1 MARQKTA
8 SRTESGTVRWYAGG
22 RKRRLRLNPNLE
34 VLKTEILDYLAA
46 SDYAVFHSYPGGLEG
61 LPVIMWDTDKFP
73 DYRLFLGTA
82 HKLGQKLIL
91 MASRELEEAEIS
103 EAVEELEEVDMTR
116 EERRDFEGRLR
127 EAKRHAGKV
136 CSLEL
141 GFDHGGHLYV
151 FEVRPEWYEDFVD
164 ACDEIEMMLPASDG
178 TEGGSPG
185 GLGGFYS
192 NN

>member
-1 MARQKTA
+1 MPI
-8 SRTESGTVRWYAGG
+8 RWYAGG
-22 RKRRLRLNPNLE
+22 RKRRLRLNLNLE
-34 VLKTEILDYLAA
+34 ALKTEILDYLAA

-61 LPVIMWDTDKFP
+61 LPVIMWDTEKFP
-73 DYRLFLGTA
+73 DYRLFLDTA

-103 EAVEELEEVDMTR
+103 EALEELEEADMTR
-116 EERRDFEGRLR
+116 DERRDFEVRLR
-127 EAKRHAGKV
+127 EARRHAGSV
-136 CSLEL
+136 CALEL

-151 FEVRPEWYEDFVD
+151 YEVRPEWYEDFVD
-164 ACDEIEMMLPASDG
+164 ACDEIGMMLPASDD
-178 TEGGSPG
+178 TEGGSHG